1 MHKKHALPSCA
12 GIALTLLLL
21 TNASARADLM
31 MWGYNWTPSTNQLSA
46 NSGGPG
52 YLTLTNEPSNS
63 ATGSSNTV
71 ITNIQAFST
80 AAPSNPAT
88 FNNVPVSFALQL
100 SDTASKAADNLT
112 FSGSFSGYITSDSAN
127 VQLNFTSPTAKTI
140 TLGGNTY
147 AVMVGTYTPPGPP
160 GAANSGSLN
169 AFVTVTPI
177 NPGGGGIAGVPEPAS
192 LTLACLAFPFA
203 GLYGWR
209 RRRTTV

>member
-12 GIALTLLLL
+12 GIALTLLFW
-21 TNASARADLM
+21 TNASARADLI
-31 MWGYNWTPSTNQLSA
+31 WGYNWTPSTGQVNA
-46 NSGGPG
+46 NAGGPG
-52 YLTLTNEPSNS
+52 YLKLTNEPSNS
-63 ATGSSNTV
+63 ATGASNTV

-80 AAPSNPAT
+80 ASAGNPAT

-100 SDTASKAADNLT
+100 TDTTSKAAGNLT
-112 FSGSFSGYITSDSAN
+112 FSGSFSGYITSDSAK
-127 VQLNFTSPTAKTI
+127 VQLNFTSPTSNSIK
-140 TLGGNTY
+140 LGGNTY

-169 AFVTVTPI
+169 AFVKVIPVD
-177 NPGGGGIAGVPEPAS
+177 GGGGHTSGTPEPAS

-209 RRRTTV
+209 RRRAN